1 MKRIVCFLF
10 ISLLVF
16 YSCIN
21 SSQRAKTP
29 EELRNELKQKEQQN
43 PLNYL
48 EDINIVL
55 TPQYKLVKK
64 ETLFR
69 SAEYASDGVVLQGQ
83 IKNSATLAKFKDLRF
98 KVKFYS
104 KTETI
109 IDEESYVLYEF
120 FEPNSVRNIS
130 VKAETPIS
138 YEGFSFVIIGATPVY
153 D

>member
-1 MKRIVCFLF
+1 M
-10 ISLLVF
+10 
-16 YSCIN
+16 
-21 SSQRAKTP
+21 
-29 EELRNELKQKEQQN
+29 
-43 PLNYL
+43 
-48 EDINIVL
+48 
-55 TPQYKLVKK
+55 
-64 ETLFR
+64 
-69 SAEYASDGVVLQGQ
+69 
-83 IKNSATLAKFKDLRF
+83 AKFKDLRF

>member
-21 SSQRAKTP
+21 LSQRAKTP

-69 SAEYASDGVVLQGQ
+69 SAEYAPDGVVL
-83 IKNSATLAKFKDLRF
+83 
-98 KVKFYS
+98 
-104 KTETI
+104 
-109 IDEESYVLYEF
+109 
-120 FEPNSVRNIS
+120 
-130 VKAETPIS
+130 
-138 YEGFSFVIIGATPVY
+138 
-153 D
+153 